1 MSYHSSEYNTILSG
15 EEISKNKLDQ
25 LSEMK
30 TPVDLVEYYYHV
42 YPEKHYYDY
51 PEFTIKKLE
60 EDKNRLNDL
69 PDREKRS
76 RKDIYN
82 WMLKQNF
89 STDDWLY
96 VGW

>member
-1 MSYHSSEYNTILSG
+1 MSYHNSEYNTILSG
-15 EEISKNKLDQ
+15 EDISKDKLDQ

-42 YPEKHYYDY
+42 YPEKHYYGY
-51 PEFTIKKLE
+51 PEFTIKKLG

-69 PDREKRS
+69 PDKEKRS

-89 STDDWLY
+89 STDDWIY

>member
-1 MSYHSSEYNTILSG
+1 MSYHNSEYNTILSG
-15 EEISKNKLDQ
+15 EDISKNKLDQ

-42 YPEKHYYDY
+42 YPEKHYYGY
-51 PEFTIKKLE
+51 PEFAIKKLG

-69 PDREKRS
+69 PDKEKRS

-89 STDDWLY
+89 SIDDWLY

>member
-1 MSYHSSEYNTILSG
+1 MPYHSSEYNTILSG
-15 EEISKNKLDQ
+15 EDISKDKLDQ

-42 YPEKHYYDY
+42 YPEKHYYGY
-51 PEFTIKKLE
+51 PEFAIKKLD

-69 PDREKRS
+69 PDKEKRS

-89 STDDWLY
+89 SIDYWLY

>member
-15 EEISKNKLDQ
+15 EEISKDKLDQ

-51 PEFTIKKLE
+51 PEFTISKLE

>member
-1 MSYHSSEYNTILSG
+1 MSYHNSEYNTILSG
-15 EEISKNKLDQ
+15 EEISKDKLDQ

-51 PEFTIKKLE
+51 PEFTIKKLG

-69 PDREKRS
+69 PDKEKRS

-82 WMLKQNF
+82 WMLEQNF
-89 STDDWLY
+89 SIDDWLY